1 MINKNN
7 FFTIKLKHGKRKS
20 IKYFKN
26 KNDLNVLMSL
36 LDSVLIH
43 YKNTSKLPGLLKVNL
58 ESKIKLFLKLF
69 FSR

>member
-1 MINKNN
+1 MEKEKALNILKNMI
-7 FFTIKLKHGKRKS
+7 FAH
-20 IKYFKN
+20 FKN

-58 ESKIKLFLKLF
+58 EFKINYF
-69 FSR
+69 